1 MTELCSIWSSQFSHY
16 HVGLSLQ
23 SPGQGYPWQSDI
35 PCSALGPGEHLQPR
49 SGPDISTLTS
59 PHLTSHFSSLQV
71 AVSAYFFSMFGITVY
86 MISDSVISR
95 LAASHSHCYLQVV
108 TYVRERPQKVSIT
121 PDIEQSLEYPTI
133 TICSPAFFSKTRL
146 VEGGAG
152 TSLILPTIQTC
163 SLRTG

>member
-1 MTELCSIWSSQFSHY
+1 MLCPGSWRASPA
-16 HVGLSLQ
+16 SL
-23 SPGQGYPWQSDI
+23 
-35 PCSALGPGEHLQPR
+35 R
-49 SGPDISTLTS
+49 SRYFHT
-59 PHLTSHFSSLQV
+59 HLTSHLSSLQV

-108 TYVRERPQKVSIT
+108 SYVRERPQKVSIT

-146 VEGGAG
+146 VEGGSRN
-152 TSLILPTIQTC
+152 TNIVNFTNNSDLQPSDWMMRRTILPTI
-163 SLRTG
+163 